1 MLQAIA
7 ALKFAQSA
15 KINVKNFCP
24 HIRKSASTCFLHTNY
39 AFGFLIDHSNRAVE
53 LCQQHKAAQLIYS
66 ASLALNA
73 TKGSTHFVPKN
84 LLNKDS
90 CQTNLVFLLPSI
102 VLEGSGLDVIEKELV
117 DAETE
122 HGKI

>member
-7 ALKFAQSA
+7 VLKFAQSA
-15 KINVKNFCP
+15 KIDGKNFCP
-24 HIRKSASTCFLHTNY
+24 HIRKSASTCFLHTNH
-39 AFGFLIDHSNRAVE
+39 AFGFLIVHSNRAVE
-53 LCQQHKAAQLIYS
+53 LCQQQEAAQLIYS
-66 ASLALNA
+66 ASLAVNA
-73 TKGSTHFVPKN
+73 TKGSTPFVAKN

-90 CQTNLVFLLPSI
+90 CQINLLFLLPNTAM
-102 VLEGSGLDVIEKELV
+102 EGTSLGVIEKELV